1 MYHFNYFY
9 FFDLY
14 WLLGATLGR
23 ELQEAI
29 LDILAGVE
37 SLAVTIIRHGS
48 DWLVYT
54 VTSS

>member
-54 VTSS
+54 MTLS